1 MPLLLDKHHTPMH
14 WRNLTR
20 ANQRIDDDVS
30 GTERVRVALVNNMP
44 DAAIEDTEAQ
54 FLGLLDAASGE
65 LPVSVELF
73 SLPGIS
79 RGEKIQEHL
88 NAYYKST
95 RGLVEERFD
104 GAIITGTE
112 PKEADLRQESY
123 WDALTAVFEWS
134 EENTF
139 STVLSCLAAHAGVL
153 FSDRI
158 SRHPIGFK
166 RFGVFEHTVLQEH
179 ALTLGAPQPVRM
191 PHSRWSELEEHALR
205 FAGYT
210 ILTKSAEAGVD
221 LFVKQKKQSLFVH
234 FQGHPEYGARTLFKE
249 YRRDVRRFLYKERE
263 TYPDLPRNY
272 FDDNSAKQ
280 LTAFREAALSDSDER
295 LMEHFPDGLDSL
307 EAPWRPASLQI
318 YRNWLNY
325 IQNKRGKL
333 CAEPPLA
340 QVASSGASQGPV
352 SNRVRFQPLQVCTR

>member
-1 MPLLLDKHHTPMH
+1 MPVVLDN
-14 WRNLTR
+14 RS
-20 ANQRIDDDVS
+20 A
-30 GTERVRVALVNNMP
+30 RVTNGHQENNRPAAHECLRLALVNNMP

-54 FLGLLDAASGE
+54 FLELLDAASGE

-79 RGEKIQEHL
+79 RGEKVQEHL

-95 RGLVEERFD
+95 RELLKQPFD

-112 PKEADLRQESY
+112 PKQADLRQESY
-123 WDALTAVFEWS
+123 WDALRAVFEWS

-153 FSDRI
+153 FSNGI
-158 SRHPIGFK
+158 SRRPIGFK
-166 RFGVFEHTVLQEH
+166 RFGVFEHTVVQEH
-179 ALTLGAPQPVRM
+179 ALTSGAPNPVRI
-191 PHSRWSELEEHALR
+191 PHSRWNELEEHALR

-249 YRRDVRRFLYKERE
+249 YRRDVRRFLCKERE

-272 FDDNSAKQ
+272 FDENSAKH
-280 LTAFREAALSDSDER
+280 LTAFREAALSNSNER
-295 LMEHFPDGLDSL
+295 LMEQFPDGRGSLD
-307 EAPWRPASLQI
+307 APWRPASLQI

-325 IQNKRGKL
+325 IQNQRGKL

-340 QVASSGASQGPV
+340 RVASSGAIASP
-352 SNRVRFQPLQVCTR
+352 RF